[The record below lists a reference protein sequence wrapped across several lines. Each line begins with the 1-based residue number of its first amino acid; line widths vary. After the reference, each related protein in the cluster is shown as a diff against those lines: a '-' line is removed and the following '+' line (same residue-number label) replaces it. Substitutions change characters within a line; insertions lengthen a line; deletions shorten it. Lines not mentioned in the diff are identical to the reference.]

1 MRGKEYVIKNGWD
14 VAIAMLD
21 EQIGDAEQNDRNFCG
36 GTGATVLTKTGKISE
51 QELFHERKNHECRK
65 IVDAIDAVAEQE
77 TQKIRDECLDLKPV
91 RQFKR
96 IDGIKMKERDL
107 CQESPE
113 QQVHEYILVHALQ
126 PLLHAKLLPM
136 QFGSI
141 PGKGQVAG
149 TRQIERIVR
158 KKILGKLDAVK
169 GDIHKA
175 YPSTT
180 IVCVITL
187 LKRDI
192 RKNKKLI
199 WYAGA
204 VTENYPDGVLLIG
217 GYFSTW
223 AFNYV
228 MSYVLRYLLS
238 LKQVRRGTGTRLVR
252 KIVCYADDFVI
263 IGHASQLMKAMKKAT
278 RWVKS
283 TLGLELKRA
292 WQQVRFASFEEEK
305 RVKAARVQGSKHRT
319 PALDMMGF
327 AVRRTYTIVR
337 KGVFRRIRRQLI
349 RAGRDLAMLGYV
361 PHWRASKLTAYNG
374 WFTNSDSAN
383 LEEKYQVET
392 IMKAARWSVARWTMI
407 QNNRKK
413 AA

>member
-1 MRGKEYVIKNGWD
+1 M
-14 VAIAMLD
+14 
-21 EQIGDAEQNDRNFCG
+21 
-36 GTGATVLTKTGKISE
+36 
-51 QELFHERKNHECRK
+51 
-65 IVDAIDAVAEQE
+65 AEQE

-149 TRQIERIVR
+149 TRQIERIIR

-169 GDIHKA
+169 GDVHKA

-180 IVCVITL
+180 IACVITL

-238 LKQVRRGTGTRLVR
+238 LKQVRHGTGTRLVR
-252 KIVCYADDFVI
+252 EIVCYADDFVI

-278 RWVKS
+278 HWVKS
-283 TLGLELKRA
+283 TLGLELKQA
-292 WQQVRFASFEEEK
+292 WQQVRFASFDEEK
-305 RVKAARVQGSKHRT
+305 RAKAARAQGSKHRT

-349 RAGRDLAMLGYV
+349 RAGRNLAMLGYV

-392 IMKAARWSVARWTMI
+392 IMKAARWSVARWSMI
-407 QNNRKK
+407 QNNRRK

>member
-1 MRGKEYVIKNGWD
+1 MKTYCKPKDVDIEDTNFNMEAVHCAFGNGKLRRRD
-14 VAIAMLD
+14 F
-21 EQIGDAEQNDRNFCG
+21 R
-36 GTGATVLTKTGKISE
+36 TVLTKTGKIPE
-51 QELFHERKNHECRK
+51 PELFYERKEHKCHK
-65 IVDAIDAVAEQE
+65 IIDAIDAVAEQE
-77 TQKIRDECLDLKPV
+77 TQKIRDECLNLKPV

-96 IDGIKMKERDL
+96 IDGIKMKERNL

-126 PLLHAKLLPM
+126 PLFRAKFLPA

-149 TRQIERIVR
+149 TRLIERIIR
-158 KKILGKLDAVK
+158 KRILGKLDAVK
-169 GDIHKA
+169 GDVHHA

-180 IVCVITL
+180 TLCVITL
-187 LKRDI
+187 LKRDVG
-192 RKNKKLI
+192 KNKKLI

-223 AFNYV
+223 AFNYI
-228 MSYVLRYLLS
+228 MSYVLRYLMS
-238 LKQVRRGTGTRLVR
+238 LVQVRRGSGSKLVR
-252 KIVCYADDFVI
+252 EIVCYADDFVL

-278 RWVKS
+278 RWAKS
-283 TLGLELKRA
+283 ALGLEIKRA
-292 WQQVRFASFEEEK
+292 WQEVRFASFEEEK
-305 RVKAARVQGSKHRT
+305 RVKAARAAGSHYRT

-337 KGVFRRIRRQLI
+337 KGVFRRIRRQLL
-349 RAGRDLAMLGYV
+349 RAAHDLATLGYV

-374 WFTNSDSAN
+374 WFTNSDSTN
-383 LEEKYQVET
+383 LEEKYDIEK
-392 IMKAARWSVARWTMI
+392 IMRASRWSVARWSMI
-407 QNNRKK
+407 QNRRK